1 MKTRQFAIAIA
12 LLCAAGIAS
21 AADAWPNRPI
31 RMIVPNAAGGAN
43 DVVARLVAQPL
54 AARLGQP
61 IIIDNRGGAGGAIG
75 AEIAAAAVPDGHTLL
90 AATFATHSVIPH
102 VQKGTRYDAVR
113 DFTPVALFVVQYS
126 MLAAHPSLA
135 AGNVRELVA
144 LVKARPGKIFYA
156 SAGPGSTSH
165 VAGLMFS
172 RQAGIELT
180 VVPYKGGSPAIAS
193 LLANESQLNFGP
205 LPATAAHIRAGR
217 LKGIAVSGPARSL
230 SAPDVPTVAES
241 GVPGFNQ
248 SSWVGLVA
256 PVRTPMPIVEVLH
269 RTVNEALESAELIGQ
284 IVRTGAEPAPRS
296 RAAFGAFLRDEYERY
311 GRLVRELGI
320 TAD

>member
-1 MKTRQFAIAIA
+1 MEPRLI
-12 LLCAAGIAS
+12 LLAAVSCCTAS
-21 AADAWPNRPI
+21 MTHAADAWPNRPI
-31 RMIVPNAAGGAN
+31 RMIVPTAAGGAN

-75 AEIAAAAVPDGHTLL
+75 AEIAAAATPDGYTLL

-102 VQKGTRYDAVR
+102 VQKGTRYDALR
-113 DFTPVALFVVQYS
+113 DFTPIALFVVQYS

-144 LVKARPGKIFYA
+144 LVKARPGKVFYA

-165 VAGLMFS
+165 VAGLMFA

-230 SAPDVPTVAES
+230 SAPEVPTVAES
-241 GVPGFNQ
+241 GVPGFSQ

-256 PVRTPMPIVEVLH
+256 PARTPMPIVEGLH
-269 RTVNEALESAELIGQ
+269 RAVNEALESADLVSQ

-296 RAAFGAFLRDEYERY
+296 RAAFASFLRDEYERY